1 MSERGLVCTATSVRG
16 ILAGEKTETRRIA
29 KLLDGDVLRARR
41 GAIKGMR
48 CDVDAAGLHTSL
60 LHACCPYG
68 EPGDIL
74 WVRETWRVRPAGWTT
89 PGRDEYRADGEAPG
103 GPWRSSRFMPK
114 WASRIR
120 LRITDIGFER
130 LGAITEEGARREGID
145 PKAPIPARINGSV
158 GEVHVFGPDAGR
170 KAFALLWDGLH
181 GVGAFRENPWVWVLR
196 FERLEESARRAA
208 P

>member
-29 KLLDGDVLRARR
+29 KLENGALLRARR
-41 GAIKGMR
+41 GDSKGVTF
-48 CDVDAAGLHTSL
+48 DVGVAGPYAHL
-60 LHACCPYG
+60 LCPYG
-68 EPGDIL
+68 APGDLL
-74 WVRETWRVRPAGWTT
+74 WVRENWCPLED
-89 PGRDEYRADGEAPG
+89 GRAAYRADGDDPDAQ
-103 GPWRSSRFMPK
+103 WRSSRFMPK
-114 WASRIR
+114 WASRIW
-120 LRITDIGFER
+120 LRITGVSFER

-181 GVGAFRENPWVWVLR
+181 GRGAFAENPWVWVLR
-196 FERLEESARRAA
+196 FERVGETSRRAA